1 MGRNRNQGA
10 MPGQA
15 PAGSPSPASAV
26 NRPDPSPSA
35 REQQQATRTKHLT
48 NHPSDREKAPLPLS
62 SQLLSRA
69 PNERSLPVSGTVP
82 PPAQRHSRP
91 QILAAP
97 PARVAEFR
105 RRRGLCSA
113 IVMRQPLALRRTCW
127 RPFRVPATC
136 PRHGN
141 KGKKIR
147 IKLVMLVWRFQVTFW
162 LGRRSCLFHCPR

>member
-1 MGRNRNQGA
+1 

-82 PPAQRHSRP
+82 PQLNVIPGPKSWHHPR
-91 QILAAP
+91 
-97 PARVAEFR
+97 
-105 RRRGLCSA
+105 
-113 IVMRQPLALRRTCW
+113 LAL
-127 RPFRVPATC
+127 PSSVAGGVFA
-136 PRHGN
+136 PR
-141 KGKKIR
+141 
-147 IKLVMLVWRFQVTFW
+147 
-162 LGRRSCLFHCPR
+162 S